1 MCKHGASAL
10 GFLDGYARLWLATDG
25 RFPFSLRGTTVFRM
39 RRKMMSLTI
48 ELDEQTA
55 AVVQALAANEN
66 RSVNEVIRDAV
77 AAYPGKRK
85 RPLPKGVGKYR
96 SGQSDIAQNLR
107 ESLRKDVQEG
117 KWP

>member
-1 MCKHGASAL
+1 
-10 GFLDGYARLWLATDG
+10 
-25 RFPFSLRGTTVFRM
+25 M

-66 RSVNEVIRDAV
+66 RSVSDVIRDAV
-77 AAYPGKRK
+77 AAYPGRRN
-85 RPLPKGVGKYR
+85 RPLPKGVGKYQ
-96 SGQSDIAQNLR
+96 SGQPDTAQNIR
-107 ESLRKDVQEG
+107 EIIRKDVQEG